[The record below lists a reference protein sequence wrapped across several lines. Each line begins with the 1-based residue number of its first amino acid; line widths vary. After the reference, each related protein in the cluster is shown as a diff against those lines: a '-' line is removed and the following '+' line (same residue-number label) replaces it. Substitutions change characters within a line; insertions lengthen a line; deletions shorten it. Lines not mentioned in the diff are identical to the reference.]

1 MSDPK
6 HKFSVIDHLEYT
18 FMVEAAMAVATKSGG
33 AVTMSDEA
41 RELVLH
47 TRRDLDE
54 ICRLGGISESV
65 ATDMIRRS
73 PYSLEIILQHFRELE
88 KLSNE

>member
-1 MSDPK
+1 MSDPRAVV
-6 HKFSVIDHLEYT
+6 SDIEYT
-18 FMVEAAMAVATKSGG
+18 LMVEAAMAVAMKSGG

-41 RELVLH
+41 RELVLR

-65 ATDMIRRS
+65 ASDMIRRS
-73 PYSLEIILQHFRELE
+73 PYSLQTTLQHFRDLE

>member
-1 MSDPK
+1 MSDPR
-6 HKFSVIDHLEYT
+6 HKFSVVSDIEYT
-18 FMVEAAMAVATKSGG
+18 LMVEAAMAVATKSGG
-33 AVTMSDEA
+33 AATISDEA
-41 RELVLH
+41 RELVLR

-73 PYSLEIILQHFRELE
+73 PYSLQTTLQHFRDLE